1 MAMKKAIT
9 KKEIKEKNF
18 VATKNAQEEFFG
30 GYRKRR
36 LEYYARVFNL
46 GKLPADKKICELL
59 GINDKLMSVIKYRDL
74 HYGERISEKNKL
86 AYRAMKNLNPAIIAF
101 LLDDSNFDKK
111 FRIKAEKRTLM
122 REALAL
128 ND

>member
-1 MAMKKAIT
+1 MAAKKELT
-9 KKEIKEKNF
+9 KKEIKEKQF
-18 VATKNAQEEFFG
+18 VAVKNAQEKFFG

-59 GINDKLMSVIKYRDL
+59 GINDKLMSVVKYRDL

-86 AYRAMKNLNPAIIAF
+86 AYRAMKNLNPAIISF

-111 FRIKAEKRTLM
+111 FRIKADKRILM
-122 REALAL
+122 REALTL